1 MRRDHDAAEGAAMK
15 VIASTDRAF
24 KVMVKRITTR
34 SNLQGGAVETTV
46 RTILSAVARGGDQA
60 LVRYTKKYDKVS
72 LKPPQFRVSPEQV
85 KEAYYQIRKEE
96 GDALRYAAQRIMAF
110 HERQR
115 SKTWM
120 YQDNGAT
127 LGQVVVPLDAVGLYV
142 PGGKAVYP
150 SSVLMCAIPAKVA
163 GVKRVVMCTPA
174 SKVGISPYLL
184 VAADI
189 AGVDEVYRIGGA
201 QAIAAMAY
209 GTKTIARVDKIVGPG
224 NIFVARAK
232 RLLYGT
238 VDIDMIAGPSELLV
252 IADEAANPVHV
263 AADLL
268 CEAEHDEEA
277 RVYLVTTSDRL
288 AKEVVRQ
295 VQDQLKRL
303 NRMKIVAKSLARY
316 AVAFVVASMEEAIDL
331 ANDIAPEHL
340 TLSVDRPFDYL
351 EKVRHAGALFL
362 GRYTPPAVADYVAGP
377 NHVLPTGGTARFFSP
392 LSFDD
397 YVKKSNIIA
406 YSKEELVKVRDHL
419 SRIAHMEGLD
429 AHAKS
434 VESRQV

>member
-1 MRRDHDAAEGAAMK
+1 MK
-15 VIASTDRAF
+15 VITSTDRTF
-24 KVMVKRITTR
+24 RQMVKRAASR
-34 SNLQGGAVETTV
+34 STLHGGVVENAAKTILKAVE
-46 RTILSAVARGGDQA
+46 RGGDSA
-60 LVRYTKKYDKVS
+60 VIRYTKKFDRVT
-72 LKPPQFRVSPEQV
+72 LKPAQLRISPEQV

-96 GDALRYAAQRIMAF
+96 GDALRFAAQRIMAF

-115 SKTWM
+115 TKTWM

-127 LGQVVVPLDAVGLYV
+127 LGQVVMPLDAVGLYV

-163 GVKRVVMCTPA
+163 GVKRVVMCTPP
-174 SKVGISPYLL
+174 SKAGISPYLL

-189 AGVDEVYRIGGA
+189 AGVDEIYRIGGV
-201 QAIAAMAY
+201 QAIGAMAY
-209 GTKTIARVDKIVGPG
+209 GTKTIGRVDKIVGPG
-224 NIFVARAK
+224 NMYVATAK
-232 RLLYGT
+232 RLLYGL
-238 VDIDMIAGPSELLV
+238 VDIDMVAGPSELLV
-252 IADEAANPVHV
+252 IADERANPAHV

-277 RVYLVTTSDRL
+277 RVCLVTTSERL
-288 AKEVVRQ
+288 AKDVVRQ
-295 VQDQLKRL
+295 VGEQMKRL
-303 NRMKIVAKSLARY
+303 SRQKIVAKSIGRHAT
-316 AVAFVVASMEEAIDL
+316 AFVVGTMEKAIEL
-331 ANDIAPEHL
+331 ANEIAAEHL

-377 NHVLPTGGTARFFSP
+377 NHVLPTGGTARFFSA

-397 YVKKSNIIA
+397 YVKKSNIVA
-406 YSKEELVKVRDHL
+406 YSKEELAKVKDHVVRM
-419 SRIAHMEGLD
+419 AQMEGFD

-434 VESRQV
+434 LESRLS

>member
-1 MRRDHDAAEGAAMK
+1 MK
-15 VIASTDRAF
+15 VIASKDRAF
-24 KVMVKRITTR
+24 KGMVKRVAAR
-34 SNLQGGAVETTV
+34 SVPHGGAVETAV
-46 RTILSAVARGGDQA
+46 KTILKAVERAGDSAV
-60 LVRYTKKYDKVS
+60 VRYTRKFDRVT
-72 LKPPQFRVSPEQV
+72 LKPAQFRVSPEQV

-115 SKTWM
+115 TKTWM

-127 LGQVVVPLDAVGLYV
+127 LGQVVMPLDAVGLYV
-142 PGGKAVYP
+142 PGGKAAYP
-150 SSVLMCAIPAKVA
+150 SSVLMTAIPAKVA
-163 GVKRVVMCTPA
+163 GIKRVVMCTPA
-174 SKVGISPYLL
+174 GKGGISPYVL

-189 AGVDEVYRIGGA
+189 AGVDEVYRIGGV
-201 QAIAAMAY
+201 QAIGAMVY
-209 GTKTIARVDKIVGPG
+209 GTKAIRPVDKIVGPG
-224 NIFVARAK
+224 NVYVATAK
-232 RLLYGT
+232 RLIYGR

-252 IADEAANPVHV
+252 IADEAANPAHV

-277 RVYLVTTSDRL
+277 RVCLVTTSDRL

-295 VQDQLKRL
+295 IGEQVKKLARQKVL
-303 NRMKIVAKSLARY
+303 AKSIGRH
-316 AVAFVVASMEEAIDL
+316 AVAFVVGTMDEAIDL
-331 ANDIAPEHL
+331 ANEIAPEHL
-340 TLSVDRPFDYL
+340 ELAVDRPFDYL

-362 GRYTPPAVADYVAGP
+362 GRYSPPAVADYVAGP

-406 YSKEELVKVRDHL
+406 YSKEELVKVKDHIA
-419 SRIAHMEGLD
+419 RIAQMEGLD

-434 VESRQV
+434 LESRFS

>member
-1 MRRDHDAAEGAAMK
+1 MK

-24 KVMVKRITTR
+24 KPAVKRITTR
-34 SNLQGGAVETTV
+34 SNFQAGPIESVVKSILKAVE
-46 RTILSAVARGGDQA
+46 RGGDRA
-60 LVRYTKKYDKVS
+60 ISRYTKKFDHVA
-72 LKPPQFRVSPEQV
+72 LKPEQFRIASEQI
-85 KEAYYQIRKEE
+85 KEAYYHLRKEE
-96 GDALRYAAQRIMAF
+96 GDALRFAARRITAF

-115 SKTWM
+115 LKTWM
-120 YQDNGAT
+120 YQEGGAT
-127 LGQVVVPLDAVGLYV
+127 LGQMILPLDAVGLYV

-163 GVKRVVMCTPA
+163 GVKRVVMCTP
-174 SKVGISPYLL
+174 STKGGVSPYLL

-189 AGVDEVYRIGGA
+189 AGVDEVYQIGGV
-201 QAIAAMAY
+201 QAIAGMAY

-224 NIFVARAK
+224 NIYVATAK
-232 RLLYGT
+232 RLVYGT
-238 VDIDMIAGPSELLV
+238 VGIDMVAGPSELLV
-252 IADEAANPVHV
+252 VADEGANPTHV

-277 RVYLVTTSDRL
+277 KVYLVTTSTRL
-288 AKEVVRQ
+288 AHEVARQ
-295 VQDQLKRL
+295 VQEQTKRL
-303 NRMKIVAKSLARY
+303 EREKIVAKAIARHT
-316 AVAFVVASMEEAIDL
+316 VAFVVETMEQAIDL

-351 EKVRHAGALFL
+351 EKIKHAGALFL

-392 LSFDD
+392 LSVDD
-397 YVKKSNIIA
+397 YLKKSNIIA
-406 YSKEELVKVRDHL
+406 YSKEELTKVKDHL
-419 SRIAHMEGLD
+419 TRMANMEGFD

-434 VESRQV
+434 LESRRS